1 MTMKKRGIL
10 LLAVLL
16 LALCLPLACC
26 GETTSKQLENAY
38 VLITKSSNNPYFT
51 YAASGFRD
59 AVTASGGK
67 AVVLEPDK
75 ATAEE
80 QISLIRSC
88 IRDNAKAIAIAANDT
103 TALAPVLQEAMD
115 RGIQVS
121 TLDSNTTPDSHAVFV
136 NQVSSQM
143 LAQCLMDAVYDLSG
157 GEGAWAI
164 LSTTNQAGNQ
174 NSWIKGMQAIM
185 TQESYRDLRLVDIAF
200 GEDNAQLSK
209 TRVEAILEQYPDLKV
224 LCVPTVVGM
233 RAAAE
238 VLAESGSDVKLTG
251 LGMPSEM
258 ADYMTG
264 RDPLCP
270 VMYLWDPG
278 DMGQLSAYV
287 SMALTDGAIT
297 GASGEVL
304 VTPDGTQYKI
314 EESTMGGSEIIV
326 GEPQKFTPENIGQWK
341 DVF

>member
-1 MTMKKRGIL
+1 MKKRGISL

-16 LALCLPLACC
+16 SLCLLLSGC
-26 GETTSKQLENAY
+26 GEQSAKQLENAY

-51 YAASGFRD
+51 YMASGFRN

-75 ATAEE
+75 ATAEA

-88 IRDNAKAIAIAANDT
+88 IRANVKAIAIAANDT
-103 TALAPVLQEAMD
+103 TALAPVLQEAMS

-121 TLDSNTTPDSHAVFV
+121 TLDSNTTLESHAVFV

-174 NSWIKGMQAIM
+174 NSWIQGIQAIM
-185 TQESYRDLRLVDIAF
+185 TQEPYRNLRLVDIAF
-200 GEDNAQLSK
+200 GEDNAELSK
-209 TRVEAILEQYPDLKV
+209 SKVEDILKQYPDLKV

-251 LGMPSEM
+251 LGMPSEI

-264 RDPLCP
+264 PDPLCP

-278 DMGQLSAYV
+278 DMGKLSAYV

-297 GASGEVL
+297 GVSGETL
-304 VTPDGTQYKI
+304 VTPDGTEYQI
-314 EESTMGGSEIIV
+314 EESAMGGSEIIV